1 METARSRR
9 HLPVARLL
17 YRLPSSLTLSM
28 WFSVVSKRGRQ
39 WVPGPSGLGRGR
51 PQSHMVAFGPTD
63 CRAPH
68 SDPLSPSKNCSIPDE
83 TLPKISVFFFAA
95 SLPIVKHILPVPP
108 AGELCHDVE
117 KSGGSPLDRSWAQF
131 RPRIFTPKTR
141 PAGWKCVEGSR
152 GPALRGAGGGPPNV
166 GDQPL
171 TPGGQQRRGR
181 GLQQKTLFLGLR
193 TRGRD
198 KILFVFVPLDRH
210 CKHHQFSTR
219 LRHCERNPGN
229 FQFPAPVPASSCRW
243 THSPFP
249 SLSWSVR
256 GGRRRVQ
263 RPAIHN
269 PPSAA

>member
-1 METARSRR
+1 
-9 HLPVARLL
+9 
-17 YRLPSSLTLSM
+17 
-28 WFSVVSKRGRQ
+28 
-39 WVPGPSGLGRGR
+39 
-51 PQSHMVAFGPTD
+51 MVAFGPTD

-83 TLPKISVFFFAA
+83 TLPKISFVFAA

-181 GLQQKTLFLGLR
+181 RLQQKTLFFGLR

-210 CKHHQFSTR
+210 CKHHRFSIR